1 MQKDK
6 ILNLGGTYKEIKK
19 NRDIKIKGEK
29 TETKRKNMGKLR
41 KLRKIMTIGNIRNLD
56 NLQWN

>member
-41 KLRKIMTIGNIRNLD
+41 KLRKIMTIGNTS
-56 NLQWN
+56 WG

>member
-6 ILNLGGTYKEIKK
+6 ILNLGGIGTYKEIKK

-41 KLRKIMTIGNIRNLD
+41 KIMTIGNIRNLD